1 MAICVGNG
9 LLDGWLDKQQKA
21 GLLPKRLRR
30 VIIDI
35 AYDDVVK
42 VYIESL
48 GDEAMFDVS
57 LATVVEGAK
66 VVRAEDTEE
75 VTS

>member
-9 LLDGWLDKQQKA
+9 LLTGWLDKQQAA

-35 AYDDVVK
+35 TYDDVVK
-42 VYIESL
+42 VYTESL

-66 VVRAEDTEE
+66 IVCAEDAEE